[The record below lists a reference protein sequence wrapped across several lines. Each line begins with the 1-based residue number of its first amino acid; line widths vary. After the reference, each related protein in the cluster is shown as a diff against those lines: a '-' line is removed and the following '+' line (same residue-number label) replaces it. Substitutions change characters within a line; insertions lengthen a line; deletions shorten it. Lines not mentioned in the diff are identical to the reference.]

1 MPAERPQ
8 SVSTAP
14 APTDVRSQRRART
27 GRRIFVVLLV
37 VFLALGALGFY
48 GVRTRTASGSG
59 GGYEVSVTYASV
71 SRPGLA
77 TPWSVEVTR
86 RGGFPEGLVLA
97 VTSSYFAAFDENGFS
112 PTPVEETDDGLRTI
126 WRFAP
131 SDADTIEVSLDA
143 RIEPGVQLTRLKGM
157 VDVRDGGSGQL
168 VVQIP
173 FSTFV
178 MP

>member
-1 MPAERPQ
+1 MA
-8 SVSTAP
+8 
-14 APTDVRSQRRART
+14 
-27 GRRIFVVLLV
+27 LLLM
-37 VFLALGALGFY
+37 FLILGALNVY
-48 GVRTRTASGSG
+48 GLRTKTVVARG
-59 GGYEVSVTYASV
+59 GGYDVSLTYATV

-86 RGGFPEGLVLA
+86 PGGFPEGLTLA
-97 VTSSYFAAFDENGFS
+97 VTSSYFDAFDENGFS
-112 PTPVEETDDGLRTI
+112 PTPVEETDDGERTI
-126 WRFAP
+126 WQFAP

-143 RIEPGVQLTRLKGM
+143 RIEPGVQLTRVKGM
-157 VDVRDGGSGQL
+157 LDVLAGRSGQV